1 MRRILTIALMFVLV
15 ASVALGQSKGKR
27 RSGGMMGMSGGTAK
41 TLMDCEIDWANA
53 YLKGDTARLAE
64 IEASDYTGTDPSGHV
79 SNKAQDI
86 ADVKSGTFK
95 AESFKLDDMKV
106 TMVNATAAV
115 VTGRSTI
122 KGTYKGQD
130 ISGQYRFTDTWV
142 KRQGRWQCIA
152 SQATPLAPQS

>member
-1 MRRILTIALMFVLV
+1 MCALL
-15 ASVALGQSKGKR
+15 ASAAFGQSKGKR
-27 RSGGMMGMSGGTAK
+27 RGGMMSMGGTAK
-41 TLMDCEIDWANA
+41 TLMDCEQDWADA
-53 YLKGDTARLAE
+53 YLKGDAARLAE
-64 IEASDYTGTDPSGHV
+64 IEADDYISTDPSGHV
-79 SNKAQDI
+79 YNKAQDI

-115 VTGRSTI
+115 VTGRTTI
-122 KGTYKGQD
+122 KGKYQGQD

-152 SQATPLAPQS
+152 SQSTAIAARP